1 MPCQKMKMLSSISTF
16 LQKKY
21 LPNRNTISK
30 VYSTYTMESTLSYP
44 EEVPKHPDQWEY
56 LMGMGCIFKINK

>member
-21 LPNRNTISK
+21 FPNGNTVSK

-44 EEVPKHPDQWEY
+44 EELPKHQTSRN
-56 LMGMGCIFKINK
+56 I